1 MIGNSSGPW
10 FMAAAA
16 LPPLLAA
23 AGAAAPPPLDDEAV
37 EGLRQRCEALLANEV
52 AAFDRELRS
61 RSAADYKWIQQVK
74 RSGTTSDKVAAI
86 TLQVQVRGGRGSLE
100 VALARGAGS
109 RRLAWMHGCVRAH
122 VHAHAR
128 MPW

>member
-1 MIGNSSGPW
+1 
-10 FMAAAA
+10 MAAAA

-86 TLQVQVRGGRGSLE
+86 TLQVQVRGGEGLPGS
-100 VALARGAGS
+100 GAGAWGGQPPACMD
-109 RRLAWMHGCVRAH
+109 AWMRARARARSRP
-122 VHAHAR
+122 HALVMR
-128 MPW
+128 CYTLTW